1 MALQLGGQI
10 SLSQITA
17 EMGLISQNVSL
28 TNLSTHSTLND
39 QSPMKPDESQPHAM
53 SEFFAYDHSYSSFK
67 SLSGGVENPTFAGK
81 WFNFCGDDIS
91 SFYSHDGS
99 NDMPEVGDTIYINNK
114 GDMTP
119 IGTSH
124 VKLSGEF
131 DEKVGS
137 SVFVATTNSGTVISI
152 NSCEGVEDPKEPGP
166 DEPVDPRL
174 GGR

>member
-1 MALQLGGQI
+1 
-10 SLSQITA
+10 
-17 EMGLISQNVSL
+17 
-28 TNLSTHSTLND
+28 
-39 QSPMKPDESQPHAM
+39 
-53 SEFFAYDHSYSSFK
+53 
-67 SLSGGVENPTFAGK
+67 
-81 WFNFCGDDIS
+81 
-91 SFYSHDGS
+91 
-99 NDMPEVGDTIYINNK
+99 
-114 GDMTP
+114 MTP